1 LLGVSNFK
9 NNQKRKRKKK
19 KFLIFFVPVRTAAP
33 RGRPCAFA
41 DGGDA
46 LTTWR
51 WKDIRAAATV
61 ADVCDV
67 THTQPTESIESK
79 KLPTLFL
86 LLFIFSAR
94 PPVSRDKRRTKMT
107 RQKLL
112 LLLSILPCTLH
123 NVYILVVKERY
134 DVEHERYEER
144 ERRLVSFECVT

>member
-1 LLGVSNFK
+1 MLGVSNFK

-67 THTQPTESIESK
+67 TQPTESIESK